1 MKVYLE
7 SAENCNMR
15 SAIMASHMQVPA
27 GQRKENAFIE
37 GERKLGRL
45 YQTKFPGLF
54 IGWVLA
60 SEKQVFLLP
69 VEFDC
74 LYRAWE
80 FPLLVSLLSL
90 TERMP
95 YSVIQSCLT
104 PCDPLDL
111 SPLFLGFF
119 RQESW
124 SGLPLPPPGDL
135 PDSGIKLT

>member
-1 MKVYLE
+1 
-7 SAENCNMR
+7 
-15 SAIMASHMQVPA
+15 MASHMQVPA

-37 GERKLGRL
+37 GERKLQRL

-54 IGWVLA
+54 IGESLPV
-60 SEKQVFLLP
+60 KNKFFFFLLDLI
-69 VEFDC
+69 VFTGHE
-74 LYRAWE
+74 E

-111 SPLFLGFF
+111 SPLSIGFF

-124 SGLPLPPPGDL
+124 SSRLPLPPPGDL
-135 PDSGIKLT
+135 PDSGIEPT